1 MSREDE
7 KELVLRLKRGEEKA
21 FTELVL
27 KNQDRVYTYLL
38 RMLGNHS
45 EAAEVAQEVFIAA
58 FRFVDKFRGEGS
70 LTTWLLKIA
79 SNMYKNRI
87 RYNVRRKRN
96 LETSID
102 DLVEKRD
109 YRPIGERPDDPESA
123 LAAKEL
129 AEVLQ
134 KAIEELPE
142 DFREVLVLR
151 DIELLQYAE
160 IHELTELPEGT
171 IKSRL
176 HRARHHLAR
185 ILKEKL
191 GEQEL

>member
-38 RMLGNHS
+38 RILGNHS

>member
-1 MSREDE
+1 MSRENE
-7 KELVLRLKRGEEKA
+7 KELVRRLKQGDEKA
-21 FTELVL
+21 FTQLVL

-38 RMLGNHS
+38 RMLGNPS

-102 DLVEKRD
+102 DLVERRD

-160 IHELTELPEGT
+160 IHELTGLPEGT

-191 GEQEL
+191 GGQEL

>member
-1 MSREDE
+1 MSRENE
-7 KELVLRLKRGEEKA
+7 KELVRRLKQGDEKA
-21 FTELVL
+21 FTQLVL

-38 RMLGNHS
+38 RMLGNPS

-102 DLVEKRD
+102 DLVERLD

-160 IHELTELPEGT
+160 IHELTGLPEGT

-191 GEQEL
+191 GGQEL

>member
-7 KELVLRLKRGEEKA
+7 NELVLRLKQGDEKA
-21 FTELVL
+21 FTQLVL

-38 RMLGNHS
+38 RMLGNPS

-102 DLVEKRD
+102 DLVEKQT

-129 AEVLQ
+129 AQVLQ
-134 KAIEELPE
+134 EAIEELPE

-151 DIELLQYAE
+151 DMELLPYAE
-160 IHELTELPEGT
+160 IHELTGLPEGT

-176 HRARHHLAR
+176 HRARRHLAR